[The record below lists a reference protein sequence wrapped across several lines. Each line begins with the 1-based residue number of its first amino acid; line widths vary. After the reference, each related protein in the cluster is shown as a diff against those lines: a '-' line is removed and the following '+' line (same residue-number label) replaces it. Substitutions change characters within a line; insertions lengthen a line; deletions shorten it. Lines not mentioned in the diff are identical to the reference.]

1 MRDYREKT
9 ERETRRFN
17 LIILFMVNK
26 KVTSYSLYLQKYFCL
41 IRFCIQLESK
51 NNKINIDLVNTIIN
65 TPRNNMTNK
74 LSL

>member
-9 ERETRRFN
+9 ERETRRFD

-26 KVTSYSLYLQKYFCL
+26 KVTSYSLFLQKHFYL

-51 NNKINIDLVNTIIN
+51 NTEINIDLINTIIN